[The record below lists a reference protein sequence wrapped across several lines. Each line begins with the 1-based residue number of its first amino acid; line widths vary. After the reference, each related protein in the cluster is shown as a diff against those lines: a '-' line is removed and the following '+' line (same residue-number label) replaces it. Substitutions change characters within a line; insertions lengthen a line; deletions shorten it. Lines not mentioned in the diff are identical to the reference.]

1 MRMRFCSQNNSSNQM
16 SKHDS
21 KLHQLPYFIRC
32 LAQFSDCIQH
42 HPILDMESRC
52 GRPFSTLKCIISI
65 DLFSVCV
72 CHHKPYLIHVDSIGR
87 SGLLLLC
94 QLCYYTNIQNFSNIW
109 RLNENRGCSCEK
121 AKWWTFRCH
130 FFVNS
135 RVLFLFDHIEWLE
148 PNNEFHMIFDTYLTI
163 ELSLKCFW

>member
-130 FFVNS
+130 FLWILECSSSTSTTYSDLNQITNFIWFS
-135 RVLFLFDHIEWLE
+135 IHIWQ
-148 PNNEFHMIFDTYLTI
+148 
-163 ELSLKCFW
+163 SSWV